1 MLRPL
6 DSRPNMIRI
15 MGIDVGTV
23 RVGISLSDPLGI
35 TAQPL
40 EVVQSKNQSPYP
52 RILGIIE
59 EYEVTRI
66 VVGNPL
72 QLNGEAGLASEN
84 IAQFVEVLKTKTDL
98 PVELWDERLSTAQ
111 AQRVMIGGGARRS
124 KRRESIDKIAAALI
138 LQSYLDANSL

>member
-1 MLRPL
+1 
-6 DSRPNMIRI
+6 

-23 RVGISLSDPLGI
+23 RIGISLSDPLGI

-40 EVVQSKNQSPYP
+40 LVVQSKNKSPYP
-52 RILGIIE
+52 RILEIIE

-72 QLNGEAGLASEN
+72 QLDGEEGIASRK
-84 IAQFVEVLKTKTDL
+84 IATFVEVLQTKTDL
-98 PVELWDERLSTAQ
+98 PVELWDERLTTAQ
-111 AQRVMIGGGARRS
+111 AERVMISGGTRRS
-124 KRRESIDKIAAALI
+124 KRRESIDMIAAALI

>member
-1 MLRPL
+1 
-6 DSRPNMIRI
+6 

-52 RILGIIE
+52 RILEIIE

-72 QLNGEAGLASEN
+72 QLNGEEGFASEN
-84 IAQFVEVLKTKTDL
+84 IAQFVEVLKSKTEL

-111 AQRVMIGGGARRS
+111 AERVMIGSGTRRS
-124 KRRESIDKIAAALI
+124 KRRQSIDKIAAALI

>member
-1 MLRPL
+1 
-6 DSRPNMIRI
+6 

-23 RVGISLSDPLGI
+23 RIGISLSDPLGI

-40 EVVQSKNQSPYP
+40 LVVQSKHKSPYP
-52 RILGIIE
+52 RILEIIE

-72 QLNGEAGLASEN
+72 QLDGEEGLASRK
-84 IAQFVEVLKTKTDL
+84 IARFVEVLQTKTDL
-98 PVELWDERLSTAQ
+98 PVELWDERLTTAQ
-111 AQRVMIGGGARRS
+111 AERVMISGGARRS
-124 KRRESIDKIAAALI
+124 KRRESIDMIAAALI